1 MHRQRGFGLLETILA
16 VAVMGVILSYMGL
29 YAQKQA
35 IIKSKEHIASKLVHL
50 TDNIQRYSSYKNVN
64 RQLNPL
70 LHNTYNRGELVNV
83 FPGDIEGHF
92 TDRVF
97 IGALGLPEHQKVD
110 WLKQASCFDGRTQPQ
125 GLGYVPEGA
134 NLFLQCSEGVDD
146 LWDLDYAGT
155 ALRFRGPAA
164 NRDSVGQSISYYV
177 YSGSPLSALVD
188 IASYVQ
194 AADAN
199 QGLGIA
205 VEFSKVIIGGP
216 NDNPRLE
223 LVAVPTNPNQFSYSY
238 SDMLELDEAT
248 RNLFFRLEGG
258 QRIALTLSTQSF
270 SGEALLIDGSN
281 EMDSGADLC
290 WSGTTN
296 TSERCMTI
304 AHSEVEDEVSLD
316 LSDFDLVNAGAIA
329 FRNSDAVNARSRT
342 PVEASFETFEG
353 SAGAVQ
359 PPVEID
365 MITCPTGFENKFS
378 AVVSS
383 FTSAGVNAEFAED
396 SKESG
401 GTLND
406 GIHALVSAV
415 TIDWEREETVTE
427 RKWLVSA
434 AIGIE
439 NDILPAEP
447 PGGNA
452 NSDQKNFGSVLRNPR
467 SLSFIAFQWC
477 EEEEGV

>member
-1 MHRQRGFGLLETILA
+1 MEIIIA
-16 VAVMGVILSYMGL
+16 VSVLGVILSYMGL

-35 IIKSKEHIASKLVHL
+35 VIKSKEHVASKLVHL
-50 TDNIQRYSSYKNVN
+50 TDNIQRYSSYRNVN
-64 RQLNPL
+64 RLPNPL
-70 LHNTYNRGELVNV
+70 LENNYNPGELEHV
-83 FPGDIEGHF
+83 FPDDIAGHI

-97 IGALGLPEHQKVD
+97 IGALGLPDGEKVD
-110 WLKQASCFDGRTQPQ
+110 WLKQPSCFDGSTQAQ

-146 LWDLDYAGT
+146 LWDLEYAGT

-164 NRDSVGQSISYYV
+164 SRDSVGQSISYYV
-177 YSGSPLSALVD
+177 YSGSPLAAVVD
-188 IASYVQ
+188 IASFVQ

-205 VEFSKVIIGGP
+205 VEFSKVIISGP
-216 NDNPRLE
+216 NDNPQLE
-223 LVAVPTNPNQFSYSY
+223 LVAVPTDPNQFSYSY

-248 RNLFFRLEGG
+248 RNLFFTLTDG

-281 EMDSGADLC
+281 EMNSDADIC

-296 TSERCMTI
+296 TSERCMTV
-304 AHSEVEDEVSLD
+304 AHSDTEDEVSLD
-316 LSDFDLVNAGAIA
+316 LTDFNLVDTGSIA
-329 FRNSDAVNARSRT
+329 FRDGDETVKSRT
-342 PVEASFETFEG
+342 PVQASFQTF
-353 SAGAVQ
+353 AGGGAGHVQ

-365 MITCPTGFENKFS
+365 MITCPTGFNNKFS

-383 FTSAGVNAEFAED
+383 FSSAGVNAEFTEE
-396 SKESG
+396 SKQSD

-406 GIHALVSAV
+406 GLHALVSAV
-415 TIDWEREETVTE
+415 TIDWEKVEPVSE

-439 NDILPAEP
+439 NDVLDAEP
-447 PGGNA
+447 PGGNS
-452 NSDQKNFGSVLRNPR
+452 NLDQKNYGSVLRNPK

-477 EEEEGV
+477 EEPEDV

>member
-35 IIKSKEHIASKLVHL
+35 VIKSKEHIASKLVHL

-70 LHNTYNRGELVNV
+70 LQNTYNRGGLVNV
-83 FPGDIEGHF
+83 FPVDIEGHF

-125 GLGYVPEGA
+125 RIGYVPEGA

-146 LWDLDYAGT
+146 LWDLASMPV
-155 ALRFRGPAA
+155 LRFRLRGPAA

-177 YSGSPLSALVD
+177 YSGSPLTALVD

-248 RNLFFRLEGG
+248 RNLFFTLEGW
-258 QRIALTLSTQSF
+258 A
-270 SGEALLIDGSN
+270 ENCA
-281 EMDSGADLC
+281 DSVDTVL
-290 WSGTTN
+290 
-296 TSERCMTI
+296 
-304 AHSEVEDEVSLD
+304 
-316 LSDFDLVNAGAIA
+316 
-329 FRNSDAVNARSRT
+329 FR
-342 PVEASFETFEG
+342 G
-353 SAGAVQ
+353 SAV
-359 PPVEID
+359 D
-365 MITCPTGFENKFS
+365 
-378 AVVSS
+378 
-383 FTSAGVNAEFAED
+383 
-396 SKESG
+396 
-401 GTLND
+401 
-406 GIHALVSAV
+406 
-415 TIDWEREETVTE
+415 
-427 RKWLVSA
+427 
-434 AIGIE
+434 
-439 NDILPAEP
+439 
-447 PGGNA
+447 
-452 NSDQKNFGSVLRNPR
+452 
-467 SLSFIAFQWC
+467 
-477 EEEEGV
+477 